1 MSRNN
6 PEASEME
13 GIVHELLDRVK
24 ENLRRVRDVEEEN
37 KSMSTSIQSVEERV
51 IKLEEKQD
59 EDMDEVWEEIDDLLT
74 RVMKIENKIS
84 KLKDMLENTP
94 QKDEFDEIKN
104 FVDLLSPIESEF
116 MTESEVKSLIKE
128 ELQRGSR

>member
-1 MSRNN
+1 
-6 PEASEME
+6 ME